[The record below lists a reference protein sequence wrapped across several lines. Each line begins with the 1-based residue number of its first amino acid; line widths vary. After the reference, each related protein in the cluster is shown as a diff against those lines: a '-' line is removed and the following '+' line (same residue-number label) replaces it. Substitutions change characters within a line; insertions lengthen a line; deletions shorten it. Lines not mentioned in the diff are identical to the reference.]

1 MIKNGRYRHFK
12 GKEYEVIGVA
22 RHSETAEDLVVYRA
36 LYDRHRLWVR
46 PLELFAGK
54 VEVNGRKIQRFYY
67 IEEK

>member
-12 GKEYEVIGVA
+12 GKEYEVSVVA